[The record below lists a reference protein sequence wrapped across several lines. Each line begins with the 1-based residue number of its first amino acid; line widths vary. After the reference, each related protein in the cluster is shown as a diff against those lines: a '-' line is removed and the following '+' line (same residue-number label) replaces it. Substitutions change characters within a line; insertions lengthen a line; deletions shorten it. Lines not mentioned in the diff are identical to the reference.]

1 MEMPVNAL
9 KRSLRA
15 GRAQIGLWSSLSSHI
30 SVEVLAGSG
39 FDWLLLDTEHSPND
53 LPMLHTQLMA
63 MVGGSASAIVRPAWN
78 DPVLIKRI
86 LDLGAQ
92 SLLIP
97 MVQDAEEARRAVAA
111 TRYPPH
117 GIRGM
122 GTIIRANH
130 FGRVKDYLARV
141 NDELCVIVQI
151 ETQKAL
157 GNLAAIAAVEGVD
170 CLFIGPSDL
179 SADMGYLGQSG
190 HPVVKAAID
199 AAIGQIRGAGK
210 VAGILTGVEADAQHW
225 LELGALFVGVGS
237 DVGILAR
244 QTEAL
249 AARFRRG

>member
-1 MEMPVNAL
+1 MAKLETRMDMPINAL

-53 LPMLHTQLMA
+53 LPMLHTQLQA
-63 MVGGSASAIVRPAWN
+63 MTGGSASAIVRPAWN
-78 DPVLIKRI
+78 DAVLIKRI

-97 MVQDAEEARRAVAA
+97 MVQAVAA

-122 GTIIRANH
+122 GTIVRANH

-151 ETQKAL
+151 ETKKAL
-157 GNLAAIAAVEGVD
+157 GNLADIAAVEGVD

-199 AAIGQIRGAGK
+199 DAIGRIRGTGK

-225 LELGALFVGVGS
+225 LDLGALFVGVGS
-237 DVGILAR
+237 DIGILAR
-244 QTEAL
+244 QSEAL